1 MFYYLISY
9 MRNQKSGK
17 TTKNFRFSKLHLYE
31 KIMSVMS
38 QTKFMGK
45 LTITLNTFIL
55 AGIHTNLRRKEDK
68 WHIMEQ
74 AISQSEKDM
83 NYDQDLFRRRAL
95 LAAQFQ
101 SLPTYGSAEFWS
113 RIEEPQLKLA
123 LPLEVLVKCV
133 RVAMTQED
141 SAGKNRIFEMIF
153 RRTQATN
160 EYWSRQVLSRIHLP
174 PEERCMFAHDLYAEL
189 CERVIRALNDCNR
202 LFWEENFQH
211 CLCFE
216 RKHVYQTFMMRE
228 GRWYNQHTNESST
241 RRIPRSLIGSL
252 DQPVQH
258 ANGESWEMDIV
269 DEQAQQALLS
279 VEQHDLP
286 LLILNLPEKLKPVIW
301 LIFWEGRTEK
311 NVASILGVSDR
322 TVRNRLQ
329 KALSLLH
336 AVIDTE
342 GKTIDG

>member
-1 MFYYLISY
+1 MKVI
-9 MRNQKSGK
+9 
-17 TTKNFRFSKLHLYE
+17 T
-31 KIMSVMS
+31 
-38 QTKFMGK
+38 QTQYSSK
-45 LTITLNTFIL
+45 LTITQKTPIL
-55 AGIHTNLRRKEDK
+55 DEVNVELRRMEEV

-74 AISQSEKDM
+74 EASESE
-83 NYDQDLFRRRAL
+83 QDAGCDRDLIRRRAI
-95 LAAQFQ
+95 LATAFQ
-101 SLPTYGSAEFWS
+101 ALPTYGSAEFWS
-113 RIEEPQLKLA
+113 LVEEPQLNLA
-123 LPLEVLVKCV
+123 LPLEILVKCV
-133 RVAMTQED
+133 RVAITQED
-141 SAGKNRIFEMIF
+141 SAGKNRMLEMIF
-153 RRTQATN
+153 RRTQGAN
-160 EYWSRQVLSRIHLP
+160 EYWSRQVLSRIHLRS
-174 PEERCMFAHDLYAEL
+174 EERCMFAHDLYADL
-189 CERVIRALNDCNR
+189 CERVIRALNDSKR

-216 RKHVYQTFMMRE
+216 RKHVYQAFLTRE
-228 GRWYNQHTNESST
+228 GRWYNQYANESNT

-311 NVASILGVSDR
+311 YVANILGVSDR
-322 TVRNRLQ
+322 TVRNRLH
-329 KALSLLH
+329 KALSLLRT
-336 AVIDTE
+336 AIDME